1 MIKEAIYK
9 LINHEDLTYE
19 ESLAVMGE
27 MMDGTATQAQ
37 MGGFLT
43 ALRMQGE
50 TIDEI
55 TAFATVMREKGVSRV
70 TFLGTRCFFD
80 ISKFRV
86 LMISCCWDFFC
97 FCCVTA
103 CTSVSFGS

>member
-9 LINHEDLTYE
+9 LINHKDLTYE

-55 TAFATVMREKGVSRV
+55 TAFATVMREKGVKLHPERDV
-70 TFLGTRCFFD
+70 TTKILHRLWLRFFP
-80 ISKFRV
+80 ILV
-86 LMISCCWDFFC
+86 LLAAWRSAAMTDWMRLP
-97 FCCVTA
+97 
-103 CTSVSFGS
+103 